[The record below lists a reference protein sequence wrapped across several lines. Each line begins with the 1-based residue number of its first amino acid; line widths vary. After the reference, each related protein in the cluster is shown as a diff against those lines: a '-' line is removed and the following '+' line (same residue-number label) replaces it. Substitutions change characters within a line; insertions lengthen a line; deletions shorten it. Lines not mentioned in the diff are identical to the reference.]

1 LLSPDYKIQAT
12 QEKSQFAENWGGPV
26 VFYLNKYTIK
36 SVNSKDSTNARYVNF
51 HQNVDWPGETHNGR
65 GF

>member
-1 LLSPDYKIQAT
+1 LLSTDYKIQAT
-12 QEKSQFAENWGGPV
+12 QEKSQFAENWGGPI

-36 SVNSKDSTNARYVNF
+36 SVNSKDSTKARYLYF
-51 HQNVDWPGETHNGR
+51 DQIVDWPGETHNGW